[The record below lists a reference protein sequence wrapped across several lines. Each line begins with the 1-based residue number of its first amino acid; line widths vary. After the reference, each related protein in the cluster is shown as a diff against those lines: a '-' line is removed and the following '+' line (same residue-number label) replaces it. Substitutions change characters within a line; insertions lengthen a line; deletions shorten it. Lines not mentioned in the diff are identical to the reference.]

1 MAIVSIKLPAP
12 LAHHANARHGRYVLA
27 AKVAFRHRGQ
37 EWADRI
43 EANRAVAYRIH
54 LDVSRG
60 RRYLTASWQRP
71 IVKTIPLDA
80 ARANGMIGVDTNAD
94 HFAAY
99 LLDRYGNPADDPQRF
114 SYDLSG
120 SADHRDAQIRHAI
133 TRLLHWAERCG
144 VAAIAIE
151 DLDFSQEKT
160 REKNGRKKRFR

>member
-1 MAIVSIKLPAP
+1 MP
-12 LAHHANARHGRYVLA
+12 
-27 AKVAFRHRGQ
+27 
-37 EWADRI
+37 
-43 EANRAVAYRIH
+43 
-54 LDVSRG
+54 
-60 RRYLTASWQRP
+60 
-71 IVKTIPLDA
+71 

-151 DLDFSQEKT
+151 DLDFSLEKT